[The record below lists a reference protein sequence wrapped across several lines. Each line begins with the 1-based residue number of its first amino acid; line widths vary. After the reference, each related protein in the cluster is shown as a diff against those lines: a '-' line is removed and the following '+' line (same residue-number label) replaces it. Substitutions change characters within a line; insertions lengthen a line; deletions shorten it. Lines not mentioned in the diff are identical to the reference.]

1 MAEAKIWRS
10 LLFIPANNWKMLNKA
25 ATEMEDGVLMDLED
39 ACPVAERETGRIFSR
54 DITPLLRK
62 KGIDVL
68 VRVNSLQ
75 TGVTAED
82 LKIVATEDLDGIMLP
97 KAESREN
104 ILEVAELLAQQEKEK
119 KIKRKISIVPLVE
132 SPKGVLNAYQIGA
145 ASDRVAALGF
155 GAGDYLR
162 ELGEGFTLATMTPD
176 EYWPVLLYPR
186 AVISNTA
193 CALGIPALD
202 TPFFGLLIDTEGLE
216 REASRVKLL
225 GFKGK
230 LLTHPRHVETVNRVF
245 SPSPEDVA
253 LSRRMVEGYKE
264 AAAQGKGAAVM
275 DGKMIDYAMFQMGME
290 MIAKAEGIA
299 AKAKLRHEKA

>member
-39 ACPVAERETGRIFSR
+39 ACPVAERETGRIFAR

-82 LKIVATEDLDGIMLP
+82 LKIVVTEDLDGIMLP

-119 KIKRKISIVPLVE
+119 KLKRKISIVPLVE

-162 ELGEGFTLATMTPD
+162 ELGEGFTIATMTP
-176 EYWPVLLYPR
+176 EQYWPVLLYPR

-216 REASRVKLL
+216 WEASRAKLL

>member
-39 ACPVAERETGRIFSR
+39 ACPVAERETGRIFAR

>member
-1 MAEAKIWRS
+1 MAEVKIWRS

-39 ACPVAERETGRIFSR
+39 ACPVAERETGRIFAR
-54 DITPLLRK
+54 DIMPVLKR

-68 VRVNSLQ
+68 IRVNSLQ

-97 KAESREN
+97 KAESGEN

-119 KIKRKISIVPLVE
+119 KLKRKISIVPLIE

-162 ELGEGFTLATMTPD
+162 ELGEGFTIATMTP
-176 EYWPVLLYPR
+176 EQYWPVLLYPR

-216 REASRVKLL
+216 WEASRAKLL

>member
-1 MAEAKIWRS
+1 MAEVKIWRS

-39 ACPVAERETGRIFSR
+39 ACPVAERETGRIFAR

-119 KIKRKISIVPLVE
+119 KLKRKISIVPLIE
-132 SPKGVLNAYQIGA
+132 SPKGILNAYQIGA

-162 ELGEGFTLATMTPD
+162 ELGEGFTIATMTP
-176 EYWPVLLYPR
+176 EQYWPVLLYPR

-275 DGKMIDYAMFQMGME
+275 DGKMIDYAMFQMGIE